1 VQKSIDRNFSFP
13 YHTADYEQ
21 VPCNLCG
28 RDNVEVINTRD
39 RNGLKVQSCI
49 CKYCGLIYVN
59 PRMTPRWYGEYYKTE
74 YRLQMARFRK
84 MPAAL
89 PDFNEMFCK
98 SAAHGIELAVTFQ
111 NYWRKGLTVEAG
123 SSVGGVLHGVRQELG
138 VEVLGIEPS
147 PEESAHAN
155 RQGIKTYTSLV
166 ENFRD
171 ELPPVANFVC
181 TQSLNHFLD
190 PRYFMAWAHRHLAMD
205 GLLILEVMNF
215 RQVFRR
221 YGWMRRAIQI
231 DHTYMFVP
239 ETLANFVQAA
249 GFEILHLDSGE
260 GAGKR
265 TKRDTLPGM
274 HIRIAAG
281 KLDRTPFSDSNIITQ
296 EYASITRSLNKVPV
310 RPFRYF
316 MKDRLK
322 KWLKHRFQ
330 KPGIA
335 KTFTAVL

>member
-1 VQKSIDRNFSFP
+1 MQTTINANLSFP
-13 YHTADYEQ
+13 YHAADYEQ

-28 RDNVEVINTRD
+28 RNNVEVINRRD

-59 PRMTPRWYGEYYKTE
+59 PRMTPEWYAEYYKSE

-84 MPAAL
+84 MPAAS
-89 PDFNEMFCK
+89 PDFDQMFRN
-98 SAAHGIELAVTFQ
+98 SAGHGRELAVTFQ
-111 NYWRKGLTVEAG
+111 KHWRKGLTVEVG

-155 RQGIKTYTSLV
+155 RQGIKTYTSLI

-190 PRYFMAWAHRHLAMD
+190 PQYFIAWAHRHLAKD

-231 DHTYMFVP
+231 DHTYMFVS
-239 ETLANFVQAA
+239 ETLANFVEAG
-249 GFEILHLDSGE
+249 GFEILQLHSDE
-260 GAGKR
+260 GTGKR
-265 TKRDTLPGM
+265 ANRGALPGM
-274 HIRIAAG
+274 HIRIAAR
-281 KLDRTPFSDSNIITQ
+281 KLDRMPFSDASRVK
-296 EYASITRSLNKVPV
+296 EDYASVSRSLREVPV
-310 RPFRYF
+310 KPVHYF
-316 MKDRLK
+316 FKHRLK
-322 KWLKHRFQ
+322 KWMKHSF
-330 KPGIA
+330 
-335 KTFTAVL
+335 